1 MYKIMIKY
9 NADHNLWKAYG
20 TESKSESGTTFTEF
34 QTEDK
39 EELKKEILK
48 LDAKVGS
55 ENIIVYKDVTATYS
69 VEITEDEE

>member
-20 TESKSESGTTFTEF
+20 TESKSESDATFTEF
-34 QTEDK
+34 QTDDK

-48 LDAKVGS
+48 LDAKIGS
-55 ENIIVYKDVTATYS
+55 ENIIVYQDVTATYS
-69 VEITEDEE
+69 VEIEDGE